1 MLEIHTQSVPFATS
15 RLCLDP
21 LVHLWIHFQIYLFR
35 SVNMFM
41 AIRSGKCGKS
51 AAKEKDVLLEE
62 TLLSRECNRLDK
74 TTSN

>member
-1 MLEIHTQSVPFATS
+1 
-15 RLCLDP
+15 
-21 LVHLWIHFQIYLFR
+21 
-35 SVNMFM
+35 MFM